1 MGKEIIKFGDTEIE
15 KHKLCQ
21 HKRPFLIHKVDISE
35 IFVFI
40 KLPFWCPPRIK
51 KVDLY
56 AS

>member
-21 HKRPFLIHKVDISE
+21 HKSPFLIHKVDISE
-35 IFVFI
+35 IFVFS
-40 KLPFWCPPRIK
+40 KVPFWYPPRIK